1 MINPKPYQIW
11 VVTESKAQLSEVL
24 LLDEEKR
31 SYRLGVGITPRP
43 VTYCVESRLNSQS
56 IESSNDDYNQAI
68 QLKPN
73 LADAY
78 YNRGNTKI
86 RLGRINEA
94 RQNFKKARDLAYEA
108 GNASLIALAEQR
120 LRKLDNQ
127 EGE

>member
-11 VVTESKAQLSEVL
+11 IVTESKSRR
-24 LLDEEKR
+24 EEIVSRCR
-31 SYRLGVGITPRP
+31 SYRP
-43 VTYCVESRLNSQS
+43 VTYCVGSRLNSQS

-94 RQNFKKARDLAYEA
+94 RQDFKKARDLAYEA